1 MSRLPRFRARRA
13 FALAAAPLA
22 LAVVGGVLAA
32 PRQDAG
38 IVVFAQND
46 LGMHCMNEDFSELVI
61 LPPFN
66 TLRAQVLRRKSS
78 PEPIGENVTVTY
90 RIPTNT
96 ESTSKTNF
104 WSYAQDLFGVAL
116 PPDVGLTGN
125 GLRGEFDLT
134 PGDPKVFEATGIP
147 LTPTADSGRPDPYPL
162 ARIVATTTGGDV
174 AETPVVVPVSTEIS
188 CNLCHDTPGISTATD
203 ILRKH
208 DVAHGTDLENQ
219 KPVLCA
225 DCHADPALGLP
236 GQPGVPHLSAVMH
249 GKHAGIVEQLPLQNS
264 CYACHPGIRT
274 QCQRDV
280 HLGKGIQCVDCHGG
294 MAAMGDPTRAPWAD
308 EPRCGDCHQKN
319 GFEFEEP
326 GKLFKDSVG
335 HGNVMCS
342 ACHGS
347 PHAITPT
354 LTDVDNLAAI
364 QKQGH
369 AGVIDTCTVCHTSQ
383 PSDPFPHRRDND

>member
-1 MSRLPRFRARRA
+1 MKLVSLAGFL
-13 FALAAAPLA
+13 ALAGAASAWIAAAP
-22 LAVVGGVLAA
+22 
-32 PRQDAG
+32 QDNGG

-66 TLRAQVLRRKSS
+66 TLRAQVLLRDE
-78 PEPIGENVTVTY
+78 EPHVLESGVTLTY
-90 RIPTNT
+90 RVPTNT

-104 WSYAQDLFGVAL
+104 WVHDQDIFGVEL
-116 PPDVGLTGN
+116 PADVGLAGK
-125 GLRGEFDLT
+125 GLSGTMERRG
-134 PGDPKVFEATGIP
+134 GVSAVYFEALGIP
-147 LTPTADSGRPDPYPL
+147 ITPMSDSGRPDPYPL
-162 ARIVATTTGGDV
+162 ARVEAVATNGDT
-174 AETPVVVPVSTEIS
+174 ASTPVVVPVSTEIS

-208 DVAHGTDLENQ
+208 DLAHGTDLENQ

-225 DCHADPALGLP
+225 SCHADPALGLP
-236 GQPGVPHLSAVMH
+236 GVAGVPHLSAAMH
-249 GKHAGIVEQLPLQNS
+249 GQHAGLVEQLPLANA

-280 HLGKGIQCVDCHGG
+280 HFTKGVQCQQCHGD
-294 MAAMGDPTRAPWAD
+294 MTAMGDPSRAPWAD
-308 EPRCGDCHQKN
+308 EPRCGDCHTRP
-319 GFEFEEP
+319 GFEFEQP
-326 GKLFKDSVG
+326 GMLFKDSVG
-335 HGNVMCS
+335 HGGVLCS
-342 ACHGS
+342 SCHGS

-369 AGVIDTCTVCHTSQ
+369 AGVIDTCTVCHTQQ
-383 PSDPFPHRRDND
+383 PSDSFFHSRDDD